1 MRIGFGKPNG
11 GCSVER
17 GPLRRTRRLSIWRPC
32 KAKKGVKGGDKFI
45 EWSPSGIVQSLVP
58 LLRQGRSD
66 RTKKCKAWPVASAMR
81 PKKTRMLR
89 VPLATWTTTIDIAWH
104 GMTKSLIAW
113 SRLRQRQPR
122 WVSSSALPLLMQV
135 LTIRL
140 AASINAFT
148 MVSLPYWLSRP
159 PTVTMT
165 RVGDSK
171 SVTAISEEEEISNS
185 QGPQEGQLQSP
196 DPSDGDPTGHSM
208 DEAFWLKDADR
219 TGDSTT
225 EPVWLSLPITGAEFI

>member
-1 MRIGFGKPNG
+1 
-11 GCSVER
+11 
-17 GPLRRTRRLSIWRPC
+17 
-32 KAKKGVKGGDKFI
+32 
-45 EWSPSGIVQSLVP
+45 
-58 LLRQGRSD
+58 
-66 RTKKCKAWPVASAMR
+66 
-81 PKKTRMLR
+81 
-89 VPLATWTTTIDIAWH
+89 
-104 GMTKSLIAW
+104 
-113 SRLRQRQPR
+113 
-122 WVSSSALPLLMQV
+122 MQV

-185 QGPQEGQLQSP
+185 QGAQEGQLQSP

-225 EPVWLSLPITGAEFI
+225 EPVWLSLPITGAGRDIFKDLLDPALFDSEAPPSQPFSCSSPQDTDATPD